1 MMRRGL
7 NYRKNNERLYI
18 VATPIGNLNEL
29 SPRAIEVLNEVDIIA
44 CEDTRVTGVLL
55 KHFNIK
61 KDLISLHEHNE
72 KMMSTRVIHLIK
84 DEKKK
89 VAYVSDQ
96 GFPGISDPGSIL
108 IKEALKQEIDI
119 VPISGPCALINA
131 LVGSGL
137 DTLHF
142 YFHGFLSAKNK
153 VRREELL
160 RLKRKEETLIFYEA
174 PHRLKETIA
183 EMLDVL
189 GNRRVCIAREL
200 SKIHEEFIRG
210 NLEEMHLLLEE
221 ENLKGEFVII
231 IEGANNESS
240 AIHSDE
246 DILRYVN
253 SLVDVGMST
262 KDAIEKASEYLKI
275 KKNYIYK
282 LYHQG

>member
-1 MMRRGL
+1 MRRGL
-7 NYRKNNERLYI
+7 NYAKNNERLYI

-29 SPRAIEVLNEVDIIA
+29 SPRALEVLNEVDIIA

-61 KDLISLHEHNE
+61 KDLLSLHEHNE
-72 KMMSTRVIHLIK
+72 KMMSIRIIHLIK
-84 DEKKK
+84 DENKKI
-89 VAYVSDQ
+89 AYVSDQ
-96 GFPGISDPGSIL
+96 GFPGISDPGSLL
-108 IKEALKQEIDI
+108 IKEVLKQEIDVI
-119 VPISGPCALINA
+119 PISGPCALINA

-137 DTLHF
+137 DTSHF

-160 RLKRKEETLIFYEA
+160 TLKRKEETLIFYEA

-189 GNRRVCIAREL
+189 GNRRVCLAREL

-210 NLEEMHLLLEE
+210 NLEEVHLLLQE
-221 ENLKGEFVII
+221 ENLKGEFVIVL
-231 IEGANNESS
+231 EGANNESS
-240 AIHSDE
+240 IIHSDE

>member
-1 MMRRGL
+1 MRRGL

-29 SPRAIEVLNEVDIIA
+29 SPRALEILKEVDIIA

-55 KHFNIK
+55 KHFNVQ
-61 KDLISLHEHNE
+61 KDLLSLHEHNE
-72 KMMSTRVIHLIK
+72 KMMSIRLIYLIK

-96 GFPGISDPGSIL
+96 GFPGISDPGNIL
-108 IKEALKQEIDI
+108 IKEMLKHEIDI
-119 VPISGPCALINA
+119 IPISGPCALINA

-137 DTLHF
+137 DTMHF
-142 YFHGFLSAKNK
+142 YFHGFLSAKAK

-160 RLKRKEETLIFYEA
+160 RLKKKEETLVFYEA
-174 PHRLKETIA
+174 PHRLKESVA
-183 EMLDVL
+183 EMLDVF
-189 GNRRVCIAREL
+189 GSRRACIAREL

-210 NLEEMHLLLEE
+210 NLEELHILLENE
-221 ENLKGEFVII
+221 KLKGEFVIVV
-231 IEGANNESS
+231 EGRNDETS

>member
-1 MMRRGL
+1 MRRGL
-7 NYRKNNERLYI
+7 NYAKNNERLYI

-29 SPRAIEVLNEVDIIA
+29 SPRALEVLNEVDMIA

-61 KDLISLHEHNE
+61 KDLLSLHEHNE
-72 KMMSTRVIHLIK
+72 KMMSIRIIHLIK
-84 DEKKK
+84 DENKKI
-89 VAYVSDQ
+89 AYVSDQ
-96 GFPGISDPGSIL
+96 GFPGISDPGSLL
-108 IKEALKQEIDI
+108 IKEVLKQEIDVI
-119 VPISGPCALINA
+119 PISGPCALINA

-137 DTLHF
+137 DTSHF

-160 RLKRKEETLIFYEA
+160 TLKRKEETLIFYEA

-189 GNRRVCIAREL
+189 GNRRVCLAREL

-210 NLEEMHLLLEE
+210 NLEEMHLLLQE
-221 ENLKGEFVII
+221 ENLKGEFVIVL
-231 IEGANNESS
+231 EGANNESS
-240 AIHSDE
+240 IIHSDE

>member
-1 MMRRGL
+1 MRRGL
-7 NYRKNNERLYI
+7 NYAKNNERLYI

-29 SPRAIEVLNEVDIIA
+29 SPRALEVLNEVDMIA

-61 KDLISLHEHNE
+61 KDLLSLHEHNE
-72 KMMSTRVIHLIK
+72 KMMSIRIIHLVK
-84 DEKKK
+84 DENKKI
-89 VAYVSDQ
+89 AYVSDQ
-96 GFPGISDPGSIL
+96 GFPGISDPGSLL
-108 IKEALKQEIDI
+108 IKEVLKQEIDVI
-119 VPISGPCALINA
+119 PISGPCALINA

-137 DTLHF
+137 DTSHF

-160 RLKRKEETLIFYEA
+160 TLKRKEETLIFYEA

-189 GNRRVCIAREL
+189 GNRRVCLAREL

-210 NLEEMHLLLEE
+210 NLEEMHLLLQE
-221 ENLKGEFVII
+221 ENLKGEFVIVL
-231 IEGANNESS
+231 EGANNESS
-240 AIHSDE
+240 IIHSDE

>member
-1 MMRRGL
+1 MRRGL
-7 NYRKNNERLYI
+7 NYAKNNERLYI

-29 SPRAIEVLNEVDIIA
+29 SPRALEVLNEVDMIA

-61 KDLISLHEHNE
+61 KDLLSLHEHNE
-72 KMMSTRVIHLIK
+72 KMMSIRIIHLIK
-84 DEKKK
+84 DENKKI
-89 VAYVSDQ
+89 AYVSDQ
-96 GFPGISDPGSIL
+96 GFPGISDPGSLL
-108 IKEALKQEIDI
+108 IKEVLKQEIDVI
-119 VPISGPCALINA
+119 PISGPCALINA

-137 DTLHF
+137 DTSHF

-160 RLKRKEETLIFYEA
+160 TLKRKEETLIFYEA

-189 GNRRVCIAREL
+189 GNRRVCLAREL

-210 NLEEMHLLLEE
+210 NLEEVHLLLQE
-221 ENLKGEFVII
+221 ENLKGEFVIVL
-231 IEGANNESS
+231 EGANNESS
-240 AIHSDE
+240 IIHSDE

>member
-1 MMRRGL
+1 MRRGL

>member
-1 MMRRGL
+1 MRRGL
-7 NYRKNNERLYI
+7 NYAKNNERLYI

-29 SPRAIEVLNEVDIIA
+29 SPRALEVLNEVDIIA

-61 KDLISLHEHNE
+61 KDLLSLHEHNE
-72 KMMSTRVIHLIK
+72 KMMSIRIIHLIK
-84 DEKKK
+84 DENKKI
-89 VAYVSDQ
+89 AYVSDQ
-96 GFPGISDPGSIL
+96 GFPGISDPGSLL
-108 IKEALKQEIDI
+108 IKEVLKQEIDVI
-119 VPISGPCALINA
+119 PISGPCALINA

-137 DTLHF
+137 DTSHF

-160 RLKRKEETLIFYEA
+160 TLKRKEETLIFYEA

-189 GNRRVCIAREL
+189 GNRRVCLAREL

-210 NLEEMHLLLEE
+210 NLEEMHLLLQE
-221 ENLKGEFVII
+221 ENLKGEFVIVL
-231 IEGANNESS
+231 EGANNESS
-240 AIHSDE
+240 IIHSDE

>member
-1 MMRRGL
+1 MRRGL
-7 NYRKNNERLYI
+7 NYAKNNERLYI

-29 SPRAIEVLNEVDIIA
+29 SPRALGVLNEVDIIA

-61 KDLISLHEHNE
+61 KDLLSLHEHNE
-72 KMMSTRVIHLIK
+72 KMMSIRIIHLIK
-84 DEKKK
+84 DENKKI
-89 VAYVSDQ
+89 AYVSDQ
-96 GFPGISDPGSIL
+96 GFPGISDPGSLL
-108 IKEALKQEIDI
+108 IKEVLKQEIDVI
-119 VPISGPCALINA
+119 PISGPCALINA

-137 DTLHF
+137 DTSHF

-160 RLKRKEETLIFYEA
+160 TLKRKEETLIFYEA

-189 GNRRVCIAREL
+189 GNRRVCLAREL

-210 NLEEMHLLLEE
+210 NLEEMHLLMQE
-221 ENLKGEFVII
+221 ENLKGEFVIVL
-231 IEGANNESS
+231 EGANNESS
-240 AIHSDE
+240 IIHSDE

>member
-1 MMRRGL
+1 MRRGL
-7 NYRKNNERLYI
+7 NYRKNNERLYV

-29 SPRAIEVLNEVDIIA
+29 SPRALEVLKEVDIIA
-44 CEDTRVTGVLL
+44 CEDTRVTFVLL
-55 KHFNIK
+55 KHFNIQK
-61 KDLISLHEHNE
+61 ELLSLHEHNE
-72 KMMSTRVIHLIK
+72 KMMSLRIVHLIK
-84 DEKKK
+84 DENKK

-96 GFPGISDPGSIL
+96 GFPGISDPGNIL
-108 IKEALKQEIDI
+108 IKEMLKQEIDVI
-119 VPISGPCALINA
+119 PISGPCALINA

-142 YFHGFLSAKNK
+142 YFHGFLSAKPK

-160 RLKRKEETLIFYEA
+160 TLKKKEETLIFYEA
-174 PHRLKETIA
+174 PHRLKESIA
-183 EMLDVL
+183 EMLDVF
-189 GNRRVCIAREL
+189 GSRRACIAREL

-210 NLEEMHLLLEE
+210 NLEELHLLT
-221 ENLKGEFVII
+221 ENEKLKGEFVIV
-231 IEGANNESS
+231 IEGNNIETS

-262 KDAIEKASEYLKI
+262 KDAIEKASEYLKV

>member
-1 MMRRGL
+1 MRRGL
-7 NYRKNNERLYI
+7 NYAKNNERLYI

-29 SPRAIEVLNEVDIIA
+29 SPRALEVLNEVDMIA

-61 KDLISLHEHNE
+61 KELLSLHEHNE
-72 KMMSTRVIHLIK
+72 KMMSIRIIHLIK
-84 DEKKK
+84 DENKKI
-89 VAYVSDQ
+89 AYVSDQ
-96 GFPGISDPGSIL
+96 GFPGISDPGSLL
-108 IKEALKQEIDI
+108 IKEVLKQEIDVI
-119 VPISGPCALINA
+119 PISGPCALINA

-137 DTLHF
+137 DTSHF

-160 RLKRKEETLIFYEA
+160 TLKRKEETLIFYEA

-189 GNRRVCIAREL
+189 GNRRVCLAREL

-210 NLEEMHLLLEE
+210 NLEEMHLLLQE
-221 ENLKGEFVII
+221 ENLKGEFVIVL
-231 IEGANNESS
+231 EGANNESS
-240 AIHSDE
+240 IIHSDE

>member
-1 MMRRGL
+1 MRRGL
-7 NYRKNNERLYI
+7 NYAKNNERLYI

-29 SPRAIEVLNEVDIIA
+29 SPRALEVLNEVDMIA

-61 KDLISLHEHNE
+61 KDLLSLHEHNE
-72 KMMSTRVIHLIK
+72 KMMSMRIIHLIK
-84 DEKKK
+84 DENKKI
-89 VAYVSDQ
+89 AYVSDQ
-96 GFPGISDPGSIL
+96 GFPGISDPGSLL
-108 IKEALKQEIDI
+108 IKEVLKQEIDVI
-119 VPISGPCALINA
+119 PISGPCALINA

-137 DTLHF
+137 DTSHF

-160 RLKRKEETLIFYEA
+160 TLKRKEETLIFYEA

-189 GNRRVCIAREL
+189 GNRRVCLAREL

-210 NLEEMHLLLEE
+210 NLEEMHLLLQE
-221 ENLKGEFVII
+221 ENLKGEFVIVL
-231 IEGANNESS
+231 EGANNESS
-240 AIHSDE
+240 IIHSDE

>member
-1 MMRRGL
+1 MRRGL
-7 NYRKNNERLYI
+7 NYAKNNERLYI

-29 SPRAIEVLNEVDIIA
+29 SPRALEVLNEVDIIA

-61 KDLISLHEHNE
+61 KDLLSLHEHNE
-72 KMMSTRVIHLIK
+72 KMMSIRIIHLIK
-84 DEKKK
+84 DENKKI
-89 VAYVSDQ
+89 AYVSDQ
-96 GFPGISDPGSIL
+96 GFPGISDPGSLL
-108 IKEALKQEIDI
+108 IKEVLKQEIDVI
-119 VPISGPCALINA
+119 PISGPCALINA

-137 DTLHF
+137 DTSHF

-160 RLKRKEETLIFYEA
+160 TLKRKEETLIFYEA
-174 PHRLKETIA
+174 PHRLRETIA

-189 GNRRVCIAREL
+189 GNRRVCLAREL

-210 NLEEMHLLLEE
+210 NLEEMHLLLQE
-221 ENLKGEFVII
+221 ENLKGEFVIVL
-231 IEGANNESS
+231 EGANNESS
-240 AIHSDE
+240 IIHSDE